1 MLMRSGREQKAES
14 RVNKTSGS
22 PPVVRVF
29 YNSLGTPEIY
39 DVMRRVKPP
48 GLELVLLEKDDDE
61 ERIAKVQDCE
71 AIIAAATPL
80 TRRTI
85 EAASRLRF
93 VQHQGVGYHD
103 TVDVAALIERRI
115 RLAVSTAGT
124 IGVAEHAVML
134 ALAAARRLT
143 FADPELRRGHWH
155 ANSLRPVS
163 IELAGKTI
171 GYVGMGRIGQ
181 AVAERFRG
189 FQTKGL
195 YSDPNVRLSPDR
207 EAALNLEPASLDR
220 ILQEADL
227 VTLHLPLTTE
237 TRHLIG
243 RDELARMKPGSILI
257 NTARGGI
264 VNEAALVEALKAGRP
279 GAAGMDVFETEP
291 LPANNP
297 LASLPNTVL
306 TPHIAAGTW
315 DSLIGKMESVLTNI
329 SAFFSGQ
336 PLQNEI
342 LLNSPESVSSR

>member
-1 MLMRSGREQKAES
+1 MASSAVK
-14 RVNKTSGS
+14 
-22 PPVVRVF
+22 VF

-39 DVMRRVKPP
+39 ALMQRLKSPS
-48 GLELVLLEKDDDE
+48 LELVLLEKDDDE
-61 ERIAKVQDCE
+61 ERIAKVRDCE

-85 EAASRLRF
+85 AAAPRLRF

-103 TVDVAALIERRI
+103 TVDVPALVQRGI

-143 FADPELRRGHWH
+143 FADPELRRGQWH

-163 IELAGKTI
+163 IELAGKTV

-181 AVAERFRG
+181 AAAERFRG
-189 FQTKGL
+189 FQTRGL
-195 YSDPNVRLSPDR
+195 YSDPNVRLPPER
-207 EAALNLEPASLDR
+207 EAALGLEPASLEH
-220 ILQEADL
+220 ILREADI
-227 VTLHLPLTTE
+227 VTLHLPLTAE
-237 TRHLIG
+237 TRNLIG
-243 RDELARMKPGSILI
+243 RDELALMKPNSILI

-279 GAAGMDVFETEP
+279 GAAGVDVFETEP
-291 LPANNP
+291 MRADHP
-297 LASLPNTVL
+297 LAMLPNTVL

-315 DSLIGKMESVLTNI
+315 DSFVGKMDSVLSNI
-329 SAFFSGQ
+329 EAFFDGR
-336 PLQNEI
+336 PVQNEI
-342 LLNSPESVSSR
+342 MLGSMA

>member
-1 MLMRSGREQKAES
+1 MSDMASSAVK
-14 RVNKTSGS
+14 
-22 PPVVRVF
+22 VF

-39 DVMRRVKPP
+39 DLMERRKPP

-61 ERIAKVQDCE
+61 ERVTKVRDCD
-71 AIIAAATPL
+71 AIIAAATKL

-85 EAASRLRF
+85 EAAPRLKL

-103 TVDVAALIERRI
+103 TVDVPALIERGI

-134 ALAAARRLT
+134 ALAAARRVT
-143 FADPELRRGHWH
+143 FADPELRHGRWH

-163 IELAGKTI
+163 MELAGKTI

-181 AVAERFRG
+181 AAAERFSG
-189 FQTKGL
+189 FRTRGL
-195 YSDPNVRLSPDR
+195 YSDPNVRLSPGR
-207 EAALNLEPASLDR
+207 EAALNLQPASLDR
-220 ILQEADL
+220 ILEEAEV
-227 VTLHLPLTTE
+227 VTLHLPLTAE
-237 TRHLIG
+237 TRNLIG
-243 RDELARMKPGSILI
+243 PDELARMKPNSILI

-279 GAAGMDVFETEP
+279 GAAGIDVFETEP
-291 LPANNP
+291 LPADHP
-297 LASLPNTVL
+297 LTTLPNTVL

-315 DSLIGKMESVLTNI
+315 DSFVGKVESVLTNV
-329 SAFFSGQ
+329 ANFFEGR

-342 LLNSPESVSSR
+342 LLGPS

>member
-1 MLMRSGREQKAES
+1 VSQ
-14 RVNKTSGS
+14 TSS
-22 PPVVRVF
+22 PARVF
-29 YNSLGTPEIY
+29 YNSLGTPQIY
-39 DVMRRVKPP
+39 DVMRRLKPP

-61 ERIAKVQDCE
+61 ERVAKVRDCE

-80 TRRTI
+80 TRRVI
-85 EAASRLRF
+85 DAAPRLRL

-103 TVDVAALIERRI
+103 TVDVAPLIERRI

-155 ANSLRPVS
+155 GNSLRPVS
-163 IELAGKTI
+163 VELAGKTI

-181 AVAERFRG
+181 AAAERFRA
-189 FQTKGL
+189 FRTRGL
-195 YSDPNVRLSPDR
+195 YSDPNVRLSAER
-207 EAALNLEPASLDR
+207 EAALDLAPAPLDR

-264 VNEAALVEALKAGRP
+264 VDEAALVEALKAGRP
-279 GAAGMDVFETEP
+279 GAAGIDVFETEP
-291 LPANNP
+291 LPANHA
-297 LASLPNTVL
+297 LAALPNTVL

-315 DSLIGKMESVLTNI
+315 DSLIGKMESVLDNI
-329 SAFFSGQ
+329 AAFFAGR

-342 LLNSPESVSSR
+342 ILTPEELRTPESVKP

>member
-1 MLMRSGREQKAES
+1 MASSAVK
-14 RVNKTSGS
+14 
-22 PPVVRVF
+22 VF

-39 DVMRRVKPP
+39 GLMQRLKPSC
-48 GLELVLLEKDDDE
+48 LELVLLEKDDDD
-61 ERIAKVQDCE
+61 ERLAKVRDCE
-71 AIIAAATPL
+71 AIITAATPL

-103 TVDVAALIERRI
+103 TVDVPALAERRI

-143 FADPELRRGHWH
+143 FADPELRRGRWH
-155 ANSLRPVS
+155 ANKLRPVS
-163 IELAGKTI
+163 VELAGKTV

-181 AVAERFRG
+181 AAAERFRG

-195 YSDPNVRLSPDR
+195 YSDPYVRLPPER
-207 EAALNLEPASLDR
+207 EAALGLEPASLDR
-220 ILQEADL
+220 ILEEADF
-227 VTLHLPLTTE
+227 VTLHLPLTAG

-243 RDELARMKPGSILI
+243 RDELVRMKPGSILI

-264 VNEAALVEALKAGRP
+264 VDEAALVEALKAGRP
-279 GAAGMDVFETEP
+279 GAAGIDVFEIEP
-291 LPANNP
+291 LPADHP
-297 LASLPNTVL
+297 LTALPNTVL

-315 DSLIGKMESVLTNI
+315 DSFIGKMDSVLTNVA
-329 SAFFSGQ
+329 AFFEGQ
-336 PLQNEI
+336 SLQNEI
-342 LLNSPESVSSR
+342 LLSPMEMASSN